1 MIRLRTWRYAS
12 LLAVIALV
20 MVACGDGDA
29 VSTTTT
35 VPAETMTTTVI
46 EPTTV
51 SFAELKI
58 AAKVPMYI
66 ADRDGIFAA
75 NGIVWDASFG
85 GGGAEIIP
93 AILSGDLDGG
103 HANIASLIFAHVA
116 GADLVCV
123 SSSDSAKQSEPDTG
137 NYYVTPES
145 DIESIEDLIGKT
157 VAVNNLNSLL
167 WVYAYGLFTQAG
179 FDPEDVEFVEV
190 PFGSMGDALS
200 QGQVDAI
207 MQIEPFGT
215 IYQAAGIARVL
226 SPVYIPVISGADL
239 GCQVF
244 SRQWIEDNPEAARGF
259 ADSYDEAK
267 EFAQADEAAA
277 RLAVVEWTEMDP
289 DLAGGIVLSDW
300 HPGVDV
306 ASFQEFADLMFDFGL
321 TDARVDVTEFVW
333 EDAVVFER

>member
-1 MIRLRTWRYAS
+1 MIRRRGWQYAS
-12 LLAVIALV
+12 LFIVTALV
-20 MVACGDGDA
+20 VVACGGDTTTVTSA
-29 VSTTTT
+29 PEKTTTT
-35 VPAETMTTTVI
+35 AAP
-46 EPTTV
+46 EPTSV
-51 SFAELKI
+51 SFAELRI

-75 NGIVWDASFG
+75 NGIVWDTSFA

-93 AILSGDLDGG
+93 AIISGDLDGG
-103 HANIASLIFAHVA
+103 HANIASLIYAHVA
-116 GADLVCV
+116 GADLMCV
-123 SSSDSAKQSEPDTG
+123 SSSDSARTSEPDTG
-137 NYYVTPES
+137 NYYVTPDS
-145 DIESIEDLIGKT
+145 DLQSIEDLIGKT

-167 WVYAYGLFTQAG
+167 WVYAYGLFTKEG
-179 FDPEDVEFVEV
+179 LDPEEVEFVEV
-190 PFGSMGDALS
+190 PFGSMGDALTA
-200 QGQVDAI
+200 GQVDAI

-215 IYQAAGIARVL
+215 IYQAAEIARVL

-267 EFAQADEAAA
+267 EFAQADNAAA

-300 HPGVDV
+300 HRGVDV
-306 ASFQEFADLMFDFGL
+306 DSFQEFADLMFEFGL
-321 TDARVDVTEFVW
+321 TEARVDVTEFVW
-333 EDAVVFER
+333 EGAVVFEG